1 MTSTPT
7 LPTDRDSE
15 LARDSMRVLETITTA
30 EVHLRLEQT
39 NQHETLVLPLP
50 AVKLLQCILGE
61 MANGNT
67 VTLTPVQ
74 AELSTQQAA
83 DLLRV
88 SRPHLIGLLE
98 AGKIPHRKVGTHR
111 RVSLKNLLE
120 YKRQIREASEKAMQE
135 LADLSQELQLGY

>member
-1 MTSTPT
+1 MISTPT

-15 LARDSMRVLETITTA
+15 LARDSMRVLENITTP
-30 EVHLRLEQT
+30 EVRLRLET
-39 NQHETLVLPLP
+39 PNQHETLVLPLP
-50 AVKLLQCILGE
+50 AVKLLQRILGE

-83 DLLRV
+83 ELLRV

-120 YKRQIREASEKAMQE
+120 YKRQIRAASEKAMQE